1 MLRKEKRRNEIC
13 IFSSNCGLQKIKPL
27 SDRSHPHRKHLIDL
41 HVQDIS
47 TIILSVTSF
56 YHFSFPWYQEEEKGN
71 ITSNFHMQFN

>member
-47 TIILSVTSF
+47 TIIPSVTSF
-56 YHFSFPWYQEEEKGN
+56 YHFSFPSEQEEKKEEFP
-71 ITSNFHMQFN
+71 IEFPYAI